1 MRNKPRRWESAGED
15 DPLAGLVNL
24 FDVWMVF
31 SIALLIAMIGAARSQ
46 ASSAATSP
54 SDAAAASQTLEP
66 LIEKRRKLPSYRVSE
81 DKLSGQG
88 QRLGTAYRLQSGEV
102 VYVPD

>member
-1 MRNKPRRWESAGED
+1 MRNKPRRWDSGDD

-46 ASSAATSP
+46 TSAASGPKPDPAT
-54 SDAAAASQTLEP
+54 AASPTLEQ
-66 LIEKRRKLPSYRVSE
+66 LIDTQRKLPSYRVSE

>member
-1 MRNKPRRWESAGED
+1 MRNKPRRWEAAADD

-31 SIALLIAMIGAARSQ
+31 SIALLIAMIGASRSQ
-46 ASSAATSP
+46 ASSAATESP
-54 SDAAAASQTLEP
+54 PVNEP
-66 LIEKRRKLPSYRVSE
+66 LYKQRKLPSYRVSQ
-81 DKLSGQG
+81 DKLSGKG